1 MPIASTHGL
10 NTLVRLI
17 QSRDSMVDVIARVF
31 WAREQD
37 IQTMAIASTH
47 GLQKFVRLIHSR
59 VSVAMPLMSTDRAYA
74 VLFAERY
81 AGLCQECVSTLQ
93 TC

>member
-10 NTLVRLI
+10 DALVRLI

-37 IQTMAIASTH
+37 IQNMAIALTH
-47 GLQKFVRLIHSR
+47 GLQTFVRLTHSPDT
-59 VSVAMPLMSTDRAYA
+59 VAMPLMSTDKAYA
-74 VLFAERY
+74 VLYGERY
-81 AGLCQECVSTLQ
+81 AGL
-93 TC
+93 